1 MADEMSAQ
9 LVDVQTQLAFQEDM
23 LTALN
28 DRVVA
33 QDLEIRNLRRTLEL
47 LHEEMKQKNST
58 GEDAQLMDME
68 RPPHY

>member
-1 MADEMSAQ
+1 MADDVSVQ
-9 LVDVQTQLAFQEDM
+9 LIDVQTQLAFQED
-23 LTALN
+23 LLNALN

-47 LHEEMKQKNST
+47 LHEQMKQKNTS
-58 GEDAQLMDME
+58 GEDTLLVDSE

>member
-1 MADEMSAQ
+1 MADDISAQ
-9 LVDVQTQLAFQEDM
+9 LIDVQTQLTFQED
-23 LTALN
+23 LLNALN

-47 LHEEMKQKNST
+47 LHEQMKQKNTS
-58 GEDAQLMDME
+58 GEDAQLVDYE

>member
-1 MADEMSAQ
+1 MVVDVSSQ
-9 LVDVQTQLAFQEDM
+9 LVEIQTQLAFQEDM
-23 LTALN
+23 LNALN

-47 LHEEMKQKNST
+47 LHEQMKQKNAAADD
-58 GEDAQLMDME
+58 GQLHDME

>member
-1 MADEMSAQ
+1 MADDISVQ
-9 LVDVQTQLAFQEDM
+9 LIDVQTQLTFQED
-23 LTALN
+23 LLNALN

-47 LHEEMKQKNST
+47 LHEQMKQKNSS
-58 GEDAQLMDME
+58 GEDAQMVDSE

>member
-1 MADEMSAQ
+1 MADDVSAQ
-9 LVDVQTQLAFQEDM
+9 LIDVQTQLTFQED
-23 LTALN
+23 LLNALN

-47 LHEEMKQKNST
+47 LHEQMKQKNTS
-58 GEDAQLMDME
+58 GEDVQMVDSE

>member
-1 MADEMSAQ
+1 MADDISAQ
-9 LVDVQTQLAFQEDM
+9 LIDVQTQLTFQED
-23 LTALN
+23 LLNALN

-47 LHEEMKQKNST
+47 LHEQMKQKNAS
-58 GEDAQLMDME
+58 GEDAQLVDSE

>member
-1 MADEMSAQ
+1 MADDVSAQ
-9 LVDVQTQLAFQEDM
+9 LIDVQTQLTFQED
-23 LTALN
+23 LLNALN

-47 LHEEMKQKNST
+47 LHEQMKQKNTS
-58 GEDAQLMDME
+58 GEDAQVVDSE

>member
-1 MADEMSAQ
+1 MADDVSAQ
-9 LVDVQTQLAFQEDM
+9 LIDVQTQLTFQED
-23 LTALN
+23 LLNALN

-47 LHEEMKQKNST
+47 LHEQMKQKNTS
-58 GEDAQLMDME
+58 GEEAQFVDSE